1 MYYVDTY
8 LHDIL
13 TILVHIKFVIMYLL
27 IIHIM
32 DCDFETD
39 VPLRFSHS
47 KSRSAAS
54 LWLVKI
60 GCWLVNF
67 FFYAWLIASRFSDY
81 LVIKRLSMQHSVVDH
96 FSITRRLQSLPHG
109 RQPHPNNRSSLIISK
124 YKKVISYILCSVF
137 LLWPPVAINGCL
149 SLSLVLLEVAWC

>member
-1 MYYVDTY
+1 MHTFNEFYKMYYVDTY

-13 TILVHIKFVIMYLL
+13 TILVHIKVVIMCLL
-27 IIHIM
+27 IIHIIN
-32 DCDFETD
+32 CDFETD
-39 VPLRFSHS
+39 VPLWFSHS

-54 LWLVKI
+54 LWLVRN
-60 GCWLVNF
+60 WLLAGEF

-96 FSITRRLQSLPHG
+96 FSIARRLQSLPHG

-124 YKKVISYILCSVF
+124 Y
-137 LLWPPVAINGCL
+137 
-149 SLSLVLLEVAWC
+149 

>member
-39 VPLRFSHS
+39 VPLWFSHS